1 MKLMVLLCDR
11 AWNVSRV
18 LRDDF
23 ATGLVAGASLAD
35 AVSPDEARELRT
47 AQNLECGQ
55 PLVRPLTLP
64 GQASAAPAFAVP
76 FHEHFLVIASQ
87 LEAPGDLNALAHQV
101 REWLAWAQD
110 NLPLPYQDGY
120 YRIQRMNNRLLN
132 AERALAKKS
141 SQLERMLEEVR
152 EANNV
157 VALLERDR
165 LTGLYSSAGFMN
177 HARIALQALPGDRYD
192 VMVFAIVGLRQVREL
207 FGNHTAD
214 DVVRAVALFV
224 GELPNAQQV
233 VFARIDS
240 ETFYALAP
248 SNLQFSQTLHK
259 NLNAYLSDYPLP
271 ATLHAVVGVCA
282 GSAKESP
289 AEEACNRARMAFDQA
304 CASKTD
310 IAFYDQALLRATLR
324 EHRIIDA
331 VPQALAQGQFCMYLQ
346 SKVDMRTG
354 EVVGAEAL
362 VRWVHPKFGLIS
374 PADFVPLLEKH
385 DRIWDVDRFI
395 WEQACKM
402 QQKRRRR
409 GLRTLP
415 ISVNVARSDF
425 YKPQLCDELCGLRD
439 SYGLERGDVRLEV
452 IERAYARDSEA
463 LSKTL
468 LRLRDAGFVLE
479 MDDFGTGESTLA
491 MLSDMPIDVLKL
503 DRSFV
508 ARGLEDKRRRVVVAN
523 IVRMANELGMTVIAE
538 GVETPEQERYLLELG
553 CTYAQGFLYAKPQPA
568 DYFLKLE

>member
-11 AWNVSRV
+11 AWNVVRV

-23 ATGLVAGASLAD
+23 ATGLTAGASLAD
-35 AVSPDEARELRT
+35 VVLPDEACELRA

-55 PLVRPLTLP
+55 PLVCPLTLP
-64 GQASAAPAFAVP
+64 GQASAMPAFAVS
-76 FHEHFLVIASQ
+76 FHEHFLVIASH
-87 LEAPGDLNALAHQV
+87 LDEPGDLSTLAYQV
-101 REWLAWAQD
+101 REWLAWAED

-152 EANNV
+152 KANNV

-177 HARIALQALPGDRYD
+177 HARIATQALPGDRYD

-214 DVVRAVALFV
+214 DVVRAVALFA

-233 VFARIDS
+233 MFARIDS
-240 ETFYALAP
+240 EVFYALAP
-248 SNLQFSQTLHK
+248 SDLQFSQTLQQR
-259 NLNAYLSDYPLP
+259 LNAYLSDYPLP

-282 GSAKESP
+282 GNAKESP
-289 AEEACNRARMAFDQA
+289 VEEACNRARMAFDQA

-310 IAFYDQALLRATLR
+310 IAFYDQALLQATLR

-331 VPQALAQGQFCMYLQ
+331 VPQALAQGQFRMYLQ

-402 QQKRRRR
+402 QQQRRCR

-415 ISVNVARSDF
+415 ISVNVARGDF

-439 SYGLERGDVRLEV
+439 SYRLEKGDVRLEV

-468 LRLRDAGFVLE
+468 SRLRDAGFILE

-508 ARGLEDKRRRVVVAN
+508 ARGLEDRRRRVVVAN

-538 GVETPEQERYLLELG
+538 GVETPEQQRYLLELG

-568 DYFLKLE
+568 DYFLELE